1 MAASPVSDFAV
12 RSRLRD
18 YEVRFA
24 NDAFADLRQELR
36 AGDVI
41 LLDQTVRRLYAERLD
56 PILAAQPFI
65 EVVANETQKSYR
77 GAEPV
82 FDRLIEGGF
91 RKQHRLIAIGGGI
104 TQDLTAFIASLLYR
118 GVDWVFYPT
127 TLLAQAD
134 SCIGS
139 KTSINF
145 GATKN
150 QLGGFYPPRHIV
162 IDLSF
167 LDSLP
172 ALERRSGIGEMA
184 HYFLVA
190 GEADFERFR
199 REAPRALEERDVLRG
214 LVERSL
220 EIKRG
225 FIERDE
231 FDRGERQVLNYGH
244 TFGHALESLT
254 NYRVPHGIAVSYGM
268 DLANYVS
275 VQLGYLPEEARTRAR
290 ATLEPIWAGVPIG
303 ALDQSAYEAAL
314 RKDKKNAEGR
324 LGLILTR
331 GFGRMFKE
339 LVPLDSTFSAWVR
352 TWFAET
358 AR

>member
-1 MAASPVSDFAV
+1 MVVSPVCDFTV
-12 RSRLRD
+12 RSRVRD
-18 YEVRFA
+18 YEVRFGD
-24 NDAFADLRQELR
+24 DAFADLRRELR

-41 LLDQTVRRLYAERLD
+41 LVDATVRRLYAERLD
-56 PILAAQPFI
+56 PILPAQPCI
-65 EVVANETQKSYR
+65 EVAPNEAQKSYR

-82 FDRLIEGGF
+82 FERLIESGF
-91 RKQHRLIAIGGGI
+91 RKQHRLVAIGGGI
-104 TQDLTAFIASLLYR
+104 TQDLTAFIASVLYR
-118 GVDWVFYPT
+118 GVDWLFYPT

-145 GATKN
+145 GTSKN
-150 QLGGFYPPRHIV
+150 QLGGFYPPHRV
-162 IDLSF
+162 LIDLSF
-167 LDSLP
+167 LDTLP

-184 HYFLVA
+184 HYYLVA
-190 GEADFERFR
+190 GEADFERFLV
-199 REAPRALEERDVLRG
+199 EAPRALEDRGVLRG
-214 LVERSL
+214 LVARSL

-254 NYRVPHGIAVSYGM
+254 NYRIPHGIAVSYGM

-275 VQLGYLPEEARTRAR
+275 VQLGYLTEDVRAR
-290 ATLEPIWAGVPIG
+290 ARAALEPIWTGVPIG
-303 ALDQSAYEAAL
+303 ALDQESYEAAL
-314 RKDKKNAEGR
+314 RKDKKNADGR

-339 LVPLDSTFSAWVR
+339 LVPLDAAFSAWVR
-352 TWFAET
+352 TWFAER
-358 AR
+358 AG